1 MVHIESKILAKT
13 LSFGGKKPHNNN
25 QHSSSI
31 IVTGGGSGIGLGIV
45 EECMTR
51 HSLQNS
57 EECRITLVDTDIDID
72 THTSHITNTVNVNVV
87 IGDVRDTETN
97 VRMTSSHVSKF
108 GSLDAV
114 VLNAG
119 VGETDDFILSATE
132 EKWKECLDVNLV
144 GVMEGVRAS
153 VQAMIRTSRSSP
165 LTVPTIMVVASAGGV
180 WPMTYSPVYSV
191 SKAGCVMLVKALGP
205 SLWEKYGIRLV
216 GVCPQFVDTA
226 LGRRGRRLDT
236 TMANR
241 QMLSVSSVCGI
252 MMDILD
258 DDTTQSG
265 DVVVIL
271 QNGIV
276 RTVPSAPALGP
287 VIRDMSMPR
296 VARKIVVYKKS
307 HKFREAS
314 RIEDYRI
321 VMPTPPGHV
330 LVKNMYCGVN
340 ASDVNFSAGKYHN
353 GNPPLPMDA
362 GFEGVGVVVAG
373 DAPRGQPVAFL
384 QYGGFAEYVQI
395 PRNRCF
401 KAFEASPEIV
411 ALLTSGLTA
420 SIALEQA
427 AKVTASDT
435 VLITAAAG
443 GTGQFFVQLAKRAGA
458 YVIATC
464 GSDEKANMLKHDLGV
479 DVVINYK
486 TQDVGEALK
495 KRRISLVIELVG
507 GDMFDTALKALDIGG
522 RLVIIGA
529 MSQYSSGWNTPHAS
543 QGLPER
549 LLTKNQSM
557 IGFFLLNYATH
568 FQRHFDTLQK
578 LYQQGELKV
587 SIDAK
592 ALMTCQGI
600 DGIYNAIDLL
610 QSGESRGKV
619 VVKLSTTDDVQ
630 VPSKL

>member
-1 MVHIESKILAKT
+1 M
-13 LSFGGKKPHNNN
+13 KKSTSHQQTPDH
-25 QHSSSI
+25 QRSI
-31 IVTGGGSGIGLGIV
+31 IITGAGSGIGLGIV
-45 EECMTR
+45 EECLAR
-51 HSLQNS
+51 HPHGCHL
-57 EECRITLVDTDIDID
+57 TLVDK
-72 THTSHITNTVNVNVV
+72 HEPKGGNYTSMVNIVT
-87 IGDVRDTETN
+87 GDVRDTKTN
-97 VRMTSSHVSKF
+97 VHMTSTHVSKF

-119 VGETDDFILSATE
+119 VGETDDFILSSTDSQT
-132 EKWKECLDVNLV
+132 WKECLDVNLV
-144 GVMEGVRAS
+144 AVMEGVRAS
-153 VQAMIRTSRSSP
+153 VQAMIRTSRASLP
-165 LTVPTIMVVASAGGV
+165 VQTIMVVASAGGV

-205 SLWEKYGIRLV
+205 SLWKKYGIRLV

-226 LGRRGRRLDT
+226 LGRRGRRIDT
-236 TMANR
+236 TINHNK
-241 QMLSVSSVCGI
+241 QMLSVSSVCRI
-252 MMDILD
+252 MTDILED
-258 DDTTQSG
+258 CDNQTKPG

-271 QNGIV
+271 QDDKTGGIV
-276 RTVPSAPALGP
+276 RTLLHPTLGP
-287 VIRDMSMPR
+287 VIRDMSIPR
-296 VARKIVVYKKS
+296 VGRKIVVYKKS

-314 RIEDYRI
+314 RIEQYRI
-321 VMPTPPGHV
+321 AMPTPPGHV

-395 PRNRCF
+395 PRTRCF

-420 SIALEQA
+420 SIALEQS
-427 AKVTASDT
+427 AKVTPSDT

-464 GSDEKANMLKHDLGV
+464 GSDEKAHMLKHDLGA

-495 KRRISLVIELVG
+495 KIHRRISLVIELVG

-529 MSQYSSGWNTPHAS
+529 MSQYSSGWNKPHAS

-557 IGFFLLNYATH
+557 IGFFLLNYASH
-568 FQRHFDTLQK
+568 FQRHFDMLQK

-587 SIDAK
+587 SIDSK
-592 ALMTCQGI
+592 AFITCQGI

-610 QSGESRGKV
+610 QSGASRGKV
-619 VVKLSTTDDVQ
+619 VVKLLTKDPTISS
-630 VPSKL
+630 SKL